1 MSVIKSKRGIAY
13 TSFCDNARKIVLQ
26 TIKVCEI
33 IPKRHYDYLQKPISD
48 AAVTLYD
55 YTIQILSSIQ
65 MEKDNQTTFNNE
77 VFNEDLYRM
86 YLKSC
91 QINKTLKAFG
101 SLVLELNSDL
111 INKDMVKEWF
121 DMINLE
127 EKYLDVLFNLIFEI
141 SN

>member
-48 AAVTLYD
+48 AAITLYD
-55 YTIQILSSIQ
+55 YTVQILSSIQ
-65 MEKDNQTTFNNE
+65 MEKEDFSSYNNE
-77 VFNEDLYRM
+77 VFNKDLYII
-86 YLKSC
+86 YLKSY
-91 QINKTLKAFG
+91 QLNKKLKAFG
-101 SLVLELNSDL
+101 SLILELNNEL
-111 INKDMVKEWF
+111 INKGMIKEWF
-121 DMINLE
+121 DMIDLE